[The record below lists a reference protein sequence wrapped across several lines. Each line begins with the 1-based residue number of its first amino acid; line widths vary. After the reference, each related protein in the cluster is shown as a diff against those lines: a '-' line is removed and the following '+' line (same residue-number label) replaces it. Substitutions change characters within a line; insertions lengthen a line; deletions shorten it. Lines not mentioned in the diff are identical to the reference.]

1 MDVKVSIQKRYDR
14 NPFRVGNAPGPKIA
28 TMRQAGAQ
36 FIVTHCDDAA
46 NTVQAI
52 LSHSIFML
60 FLKIKKRIAD
70 LQALKLFF
78 GHGNRIRLSNNG
90 L

>member
-1 MDVKVSIQKRYDR
+1 MNVKVSIQESYDR

-28 TMRQAGAQ
+28 TMRQSGAQ

-52 LSHSIFML
+52 LSYSILTL
-60 FLKIKKRIAD
+60 FLKIKKRVTD

-78 GHGNRIRLSNNG
+78 GHNDIIRLSNNQ